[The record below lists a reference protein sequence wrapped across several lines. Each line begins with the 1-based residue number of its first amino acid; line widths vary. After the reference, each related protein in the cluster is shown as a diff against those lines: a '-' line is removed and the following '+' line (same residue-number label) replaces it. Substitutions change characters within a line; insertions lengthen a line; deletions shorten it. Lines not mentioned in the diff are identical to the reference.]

1 MDGTIAELG
10 VAGLVCY
17 TVVKEAFG
25 IVKARNGGKGPTIA
39 FCDERTRGL
48 RAEIKN
54 VDDSIKRVERLI
66 VNGNKNNVD

>member
-25 IVKARNGGKGPTIA
+25 FVKARNGQQGPTIS

-54 VDDSIKRVERLI
+54 VDDSIQRVERLI
-66 VNGNKNNVD
+66 TNGNKKQC